1 MSSCHASLVAFVEA
15 TSACCWRCFETPSP
29 GPTSRTPRGWRC
41 AERARA
47 AGAVQLGCKTRG
59 PPIGCRVW
67 RQGAELSEVFLAG
80 LPHEER
86 LEELEG
92 ALRQALQAER
102 HAS

>member
-1 MSSCHASLVAFVEA
+1 M
-15 TSACCWRCFETPSP
+15 
-29 GPTSRTPRGWRC
+29 
-41 AERARA
+41 
-47 AGAVQLGCKTRG
+47 
-59 PPIGCRVW
+59 W